1 MHLPAWLI
9 DFAET
14 IIAQARWIQ
23 AWLPI
28 PAAYMPIAILL
39 LRTTDITMSTLRIFS
54 VTRGRRLTAWLIGFF
69 QALLFVTVIS
79 AMLTQLG
86 NLLNLIAFAAGY
98 ATGNVLGIT
107 IDGMLA
113 PGKSLLRIYSS
124 AHGEELAHTLR
135 ALGHG
140 ATRVSGQGRDGTVS
154 MIYCYVPRRLV
165 RKIKQ
170 QVITHDPQAY
180 LSVENVRQIRGG
192 WRT

>member
-1 MHLPAWLI
+1 MSAWLI
-9 DFAET
+9 VLVET
-14 IIAQARWIQ
+14 LSEQARWIQ

-28 PAAYMPIAILL
+28 PAVYMPIAILL
-39 LRTTDITMSTLRIFS
+39 LRTTDITMSTLRTFS
-54 VTRGRRLTAWLIGFF
+54 VARGRRMTAWVIGFF
-69 QALLFVTVIS
+69 QALLFVTAVS
-79 AMLTQLG
+79 AVLTQLG
-86 NLLNLIAFAAGY
+86 NPLNLLAFAAGF

-140 ATRVSGQGRDGTVS
+140 ATLVSGQGRDGTVS
-154 MIYCYVPRRLV
+154 MIYCCVPRRQV
-165 RKIKQ
+165 HKIKR
-170 QVITHDPQAY
+170 QVVGLDPQAY

>member
-1 MHLPAWLI
+1 MPAWLI
-9 DFAET
+9 VLVET
-14 IIAQARWIQ
+14 LSEQARWIQ

-28 PAAYMPIAILL
+28 PTVYMPIAILL
-39 LRTTDITMSTLRIFS
+39 LRTTDITMSTLRTFS
-54 VTRGRRLTAWLIGFF
+54 VARGRRMMAWLIGFF
-69 QALLFVTVIS
+69 QALLFVTAVS
-79 AMLTQLG
+79 AVLTQLG
-86 NLLNLIAFAAGY
+86 NPLNLLAFAAGF

-140 ATRVSGQGRDGTVS
+140 ATLVSGQGRDGTVS
-154 MIYCYVPRRLV
+154 MIYCYVPRRQVL
-165 RKIKQ
+165 KIKR
-170 QVITHDPQAY
+170 QVIDLDPQAY

>member
-1 MHLPAWLI
+1 MPAWLI
-9 DFAET
+9 AFSET
-14 IIAQARWIQ
+14 LFEQARWIQ

-39 LRTTDITMSTLRIFS
+39 LRTTDITMATLRTFS
-54 VTRGRRLTAWLIGFF
+54 VARGRRLTAWLIGFL
-69 QALLFVTVIS
+69 QAFLFITAVS
-79 AMLTQLG
+79 AVLTQLE
-86 NLLNLIAFAAGY
+86 NLLNILAFAAGY

-124 AHGEELAHTLR
+124 TRGEELAQTLR
-135 ALGHG
+135 SLGHG
-140 ATRVSGQGRDGTVS
+140 ATLVSGQGQDGTVS
-154 MIYCYVPRRLV
+154 MIYCYVPRRWV

-170 QVITHDPQAY
+170 RAIALDPQAY

-192 WRT
+192 WRA

>member
-1 MHLPAWLI
+1 MPAWLNTLP
-9 DFAET
+9 E
-14 IIAQARWIQ
+14 IIITQAHRIQ

-54 VTRGRRLTAWLIGFF
+54 VARGRRLTAWLIGFF
-69 QALLFVTVIS
+69 QAILFITAVS
-79 AMLTQLG
+79 AVLSQLG
-86 NLLNLIAFAAGY
+86 NLLNLLAFAVGF

-107 IDGMLA
+107 IDRLLA
-113 PGKSLLRIYSS
+113 PGQSLLRIYST
-124 AHGEELAHTLR
+124 AHGEELALKLH

-140 ATRVSGQGRDGTVS
+140 ATLTSGQGRNGTVS
-154 MIYCYVPRRLV
+154 LIYCFVPRRLV
-165 RKIKQ
+165 RKVKQ
-170 QVITHDPQAY
+170 QVIAHDPQVY

>member
-1 MHLPAWLI
+1 MPAWLI
-9 DFAET
+9 DLVET
-14 IIAQARWIQ
+14 VSEQARWIQ

-28 PAAYMPIAILL
+28 PTVYMPIAILL
-39 LRTTDITMSTLRIFS
+39 LRTTDITMSTLRTFS
-54 VTRGRRLTAWLIGFF
+54 VARGRRMTAWLIGFF
-69 QALLFVTVIS
+69 QALLFVTAVS
-79 AMLTQLG
+79 AVLTQLG
-86 NLLNLIAFAAGY
+86 NPLNLLAFAAGF

-140 ATRVSGQGRDGTVS
+140 ATLVSGQGRGGTVS
-154 MIYCYVPRRLV
+154 MIYCYVPRRQV
-165 RKIKQ
+165 HKIKR
-170 QVITHDPQAY
+170 QVIVLDPQAY

>member
-1 MHLPAWLI
+1 MPAWLI
-9 DFAET
+9 AFVET
-14 IIAQARWIQ
+14 LFEQARWIQ

-28 PAAYMPIAILL
+28 PAAGMPIAIIL
-39 LRTTDITMSTLRIFS
+39 LRTTDITLSTLRTFS
-54 VTRGRRLTAWLIGFF
+54 VARGRRLTAWLIGFF
-69 QALLFVTVIS
+69 QALLFVTAVS
-79 AMLTQLG
+79 AVLAQLE
-86 NLLNLIAFAAGY
+86 NLLNILAFAAGF

-107 IDGMLA
+107 IDGILA

-140 ATRVSGQGRDGTVS
+140 VTLISGQGRVGTVN
-154 MIYCYVPRRLV
+154 MIYCYVPRRWV

-170 QVITHDPQAY
+170 QVIVLDPQAY

>member
-1 MHLPAWLI
+1 MPAWLI
-9 DFAET
+9 AFAET
-14 IIAQARWIQ
+14 IFEQARSIQ

-54 VTRGRRLTAWLIGFF
+54 VAQGRRLTAWVIGFL
-69 QALLFVTVIS
+69 QALLFVIAVS
-79 AMLTQLG
+79 AVLAQLG
-86 NLLNLIAFAAGY
+86 NLLNLLAYAAGF

-107 IDGMLA
+107 IDGMLS

-124 AHGEELAHTLR
+124 TRGEELAHTLR
-135 ALGHG
+135 AQGHG
-140 ATRVSGQGRDGTVS
+140 ATLVSGQGRDGTVS
-154 MIYCYVPRRLV
+154 MIYCYIPRRLV